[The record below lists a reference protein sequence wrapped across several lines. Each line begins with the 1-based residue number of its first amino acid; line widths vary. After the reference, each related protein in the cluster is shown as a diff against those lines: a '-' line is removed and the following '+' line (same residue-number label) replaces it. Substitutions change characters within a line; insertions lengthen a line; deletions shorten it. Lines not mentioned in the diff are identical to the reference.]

1 MNAKKISALLLAAAM
16 MIPCAAPAQVY
27 AAETAQEETAAQDAE
42 VKAPKYIFLFIGDGM
57 SYPQIQTT
65 NYYLNAIEDDGDDIL
80 TSESKL
86 NMMKFPVAGS
96 AQTYDS
102 TSFCPDSASTARKRG
117 KTMRSRKVMAILTA
131 VCMSV
136 SMAGAVNAEEN
147 TGADPS
153 TIEKA
158 AEDSNIK
165 IGVLMKTMSDAYS
178 NKLGTAIQD
187 YAEKNYPNAELYL
200 MDGQADIAKQ
210 ISQAEDIIAKQ
221 VDVIILNPQD
231 ADGSAQVLNLA
242 ADANIPVVEVNTE
255 TTSTD
260 YVSYVGSNDSEA
272 GEMMGN
278 YVMEQLGDGGQ
289 YAILEGEMGQ
299 SAQLLRYQ
307 GLEDTIL
314 KDDKYECVGT
324 LSANWQRDKAMST
337 TEDWIGKYPDL
348 KAVICEN
355 DDMSMGALQ
364 AAEAEG
370 KDLVII
376 GVDGISDALQAVK
389 DGRLSASV
397 LQDAE
402 GQASAV
408 IDVAV
413 KVGVGEKVESRYN
426 VPFQLITA
434 DNVDDYLK

>member
-1 MNAKKISALLLAAAM
+1 MKAK
-16 MIPCAAPAQVY
+16 
-27 AAETAQEETAAQDAE
+27 
-42 VKAPKYIFLFIGDGM
+42 
-57 SYPQIQTT
+57 
-65 NYYLNAIEDDGDDIL
+65 
-80 TSESKL
+80 
-86 NMMKFPVAGS
+86 
-96 AQTYDS
+96 
-102 TSFCPDSASTARKRG
+102 
-117 KTMRSRKVMAILTA
+117 KVMAVLTA

-136 SMAGAVNAEEN
+136 SMAGVVSAAEEN
-147 TGADPS
+147 TGVDPS

-158 AEDSNIK
+158 AEDSSVK

-187 YAEKNYPNAELYL
+187 YVEKNYPNAELYL

-231 ADGSAQVLNLA
+231 DDGSAQVLTLA

-260 YVSYVGSNDSEA
+260 YVSYIGSNDSEA
-272 GEMMGN
+272 GEMMGD
-278 YVMEQLGDGGQ
+278 YVMEQLGEDGGQ
-289 YAILEGEMGQ
+289 FAILEGEMGQ

-314 KDDKYECVGT
+314 KNDKFECVGT
-324 LSANWQRDKAMST
+324 LSASWQRDKAMST
-337 TEDWIGKYPDL
+337 TEDLLGKYQDL

-355 DDMSMGALQ
+355 DDMAMGALQ
-364 AAEAEG
+364 AAEAG
-370 KDLVII
+370 DKNLVII

-397 LQDAE
+397 LQDAN

-413 KVGVGEKVESRYN
+413 KVGVGEEVESRYN

-434 DNVDDYLK
+434 DNVDDYLE

>member
-1 MNAKKISALLLAAAM
+1 M
-16 MIPCAAPAQVY
+16 
-27 AAETAQEETAAQDAE
+27 
-42 VKAPKYIFLFIGDGM
+42 KA
-57 SYPQIQTT
+57 
-65 NYYLNAIEDDGDDIL
+65 
-80 TSESKL
+80 
-86 NMMKFPVAGS
+86 
-96 AQTYDS
+96 
-102 TSFCPDSASTARKRG
+102 
-117 KTMRSRKVMAILTA
+117 RKVMAILTA

-136 SMAGAVNAEEN
+136 SMAGVVSAAEEN
-147 TGADPS
+147 SGADPS

-158 AEDSNIK
+158 AEDSSVK

-187 YAEKNYPNAELYL
+187 YVEKNYPNAELYL

-231 ADGSAQVLNLA
+231 ADGSAQVLTLA
-242 ADANIPVVEVNTE
+242 ADADIPVVEVNTE

-307 GLEDTIL
+307 GLEETIL

-324 LSANWQRDKAMST
+324 LSASWQRDKAMST

-397 LQDAE
+397 LQDAD

-413 KVGVGEKVESRYN
+413 KVGVGEEVYRKGCFHLKASNLTHPVQFPYCIKSLFTIIVFALGLTRIRQFNPQFLQCFFLLGTQLPIPVFAVKHMALMDVGCALIQMQRPVQN
-426 VPFQLITA
+426 VDMGTKSPFKLLVKFA
-434 DNVDDYLK
+434 DNECQSTR